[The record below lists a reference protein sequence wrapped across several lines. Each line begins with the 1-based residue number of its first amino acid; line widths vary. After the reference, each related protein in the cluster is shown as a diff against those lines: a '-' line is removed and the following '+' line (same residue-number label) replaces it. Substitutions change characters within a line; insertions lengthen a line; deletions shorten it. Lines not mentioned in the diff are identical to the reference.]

1 MRRCDLRQSHNSR
14 VSGGMSSSLPIL
26 PNSLKE
32 TFHGPY
38 NPQLTPMQRQLTSD
52 LVPLH
57 QSALPSAT
65 LHPRAGAMRSSYA
78 ASLGYSPNPLDSAPN
93 HERQS
98 MVAPFA
104 PQPSDIEVFQTLSNN
119 IPGGHTGATW
129 FPGSADGLSD
139 YGDNIP
145 ASGSQIQN
153 GGPAVTSDVV
163 AKQNEWWAEIMNDDW
178 RDILDATAADPQS
191 KSMVQPS
198 NSAASQP
205 AVNQP
210 ASSHGG
216 EICNVASPPNS
227 NSAAKQRMRW
237 TPELHE
243 CFVDSVNKLGGS
255 EKATPKGVL
264 KLMKVDGLTIYH
276 VKSHLQ
282 KYRTA
287 RYKPDLMEGTAEK
300 RTTTEELTLD
310 LKSKT
315 FKELTCPPT
324 NVMWR
329 ALEKHKAPTKYIT
342 LIKDMYD
349 NVVTSVRTSDGDTDD
364 FPSKIGLQQGSALSP
379 YLFALVTDECLNKR
393 LGTFRKYLAVW
404 KDITCFPELMS
415 RSMDLTEALR
425 LQMEVQKRLHEQLET
440 QRKLQLRIEEQGK
453 YLQMMFEKQ
462 SKSNTE
468 KVQDLSSGA
477 TTTLSSEPSHP
488 ATRNRDNDAAD
499 DVNRTGE
506 NPVSAEIGE
515 TLMHAGGNQEMAESE
530 SSDPLANTN
539 DGSKAPQEKR
549 RRVHDS

>member
-139 YGDNIP
+139 YRDNIP

-191 KSMVQPS
+191 KPS

-300 RTTTEELTLD
+300 RTATEELTLD
-310 LKSKT
+310 LKS
-315 FKELTCPPT
+315 
-324 NVMWR
+324 
-329 ALEKHKAPTKYIT
+329 
-342 LIKDMYD
+342 
-349 NVVTSVRTSDGDTDD
+349 
-364 FPSKIGLQQGSALSP
+364 
-379 YLFALVTDECLNKR
+379 
-393 LGTFRKYLAVW
+393 
-404 KDITCFPELMS
+404 
-415 RSMDLTEALR
+415 
-425 LQMEVQKRLHEQLET
+425 
-440 QRKLQLRIEEQGK
+440 
-453 YLQMMFEKQ
+453 
-462 SKSNTE
+462 
-468 KVQDLSSGA
+468 
-477 TTTLSSEPSHP
+477 
-488 ATRNRDNDAAD
+488 
-499 DVNRTGE
+499 
-506 NPVSAEIGE
+506 
-515 TLMHAGGNQEMAESE
+515 
-530 SSDPLANTN
+530 
-539 DGSKAPQEKR
+539 
-549 RRVHDS
+549 

>member
-1 MRRCDLRQSHNSR
+1 MVRWGCAVRLPPATGGRRPPLEHIKINLWERRNACPQFLMRRCDLRQSHNSR

-78 ASLGYSPNPLDSAPN
+78 ASLGYSPNPLDSALN

-104 PQPSDIEVFQTLSNN
+104 PQPSNIEVFQTLSNN
-119 IPGGHTGATW
+119 IPGGHTEATW

-139 YGDNIP
+139 YRDNIP

-191 KSMVQPS
+191 K
-198 NSAASQP
+198 P

-287 RYKPDLMEGTAEK
+287 RYKPDLTEGTAEK

-310 LKSKT
+310 LKS
-315 FKELTCPPT
+315 
-324 NVMWR
+324 
-329 ALEKHKAPTKYIT
+329 
-342 LIKDMYD
+342 
-349 NVVTSVRTSDGDTDD
+349 
-364 FPSKIGLQQGSALSP
+364 
-379 YLFALVTDECLNKR
+379 
-393 LGTFRKYLAVW
+393 
-404 KDITCFPELMS
+404 
-415 RSMDLTEALR
+415 SMDLTEALR

-488 ATRNRDNDAAD
+488 ATRNRGDDAAD
-499 DVNRTGE
+499 DLNRTGE

-530 SSDPLANTN
+530 SSEPLANTN